1 MCNKRDIS
9 KITNKSDS
17 ENKIKI
23 QKCDLSNNLSDIN
36 IFLEWLNENGAHM
49 ENIRLEYLT
58 EFNRYA
64 ILKKDLKAGEIIA
77 SIPQSL
83 IITQEIAEDSV
94 IGRTITKY
102 LENQPNEIKDL
113 TLSGRIYL
121 CSFLI
126 YEKYE
131 TKEKSPFSRYLWT
144 LPEEYDDP
152 LWWNEEQIQL
162 ELDETNLSYYIKER
176 RDILKSEYNVI
187 EEACK
192 NTDLFKSSN
201 ALTWKN
207 FLWAYSSIYSRGF
220 PSRATRT
227 KLNHNDDDNDD
238 NHNDKI
244 DDKASIKDIIKT
256 KSTEEFSIGN
266 PEVEKCNFC
275 LWPGVDMLNHRRG
288 QSITWKVE
296 NGMVQFITGED
307 LEAGKECF
315 NNYGPKGNEEF
326 LMGYG
331 FCIENN
337 PDDYCRVKVNTG
349 MDPLVDRKSK
359 ILVKLD
365 NIFLLHFLHAKDIFV
380 NKKISDKLLNMVRVL
395 VMNEWELI
403 NYESKINSI
412 EENKLPEIRKKLIEE
427 KISLRNEVVMF
438 TTLKHL
444 LETKENKIVN
454 SRRINV
460 KKYPNIKPNPMA
472 TIYREGQLKLLK
484 EARILVENK
493 LKTILEDDNIIRIEK
508 ILNDEALAEILQK
521 ADVEIEWD
529 EESLFMFYL
538 MINRNNPRFKNLLG
552 EDKTVEK
559 NIIEQY
565 TSDGIDE
572 LDEIFQQYFEP
583 NYSQYDT
590 NICKENLYW
599 AATVID
605 IYSFIVQCNVLN
617 EDIQFFG
624 LFI

>member
-1 MCNKRDIS
+1 MSNKREIS
-9 KITNKSDS
+9 EVTETSDQKNKT
-17 ENKIKI
+17 KI
-23 QKCDLSNNLSDIN
+23 QKCDVNNLADIN
-36 IFLEWLNENGAHM
+36 AFLTWLNENGAHM
-49 ENIRLEYLT
+49 ENIYLKYLT

-64 ILKKDLKAGEIIA
+64 VLKKDLKSGETIA

-83 IITQEIAEDSV
+83 IITQEKAEDSI

-102 LENQPNEIKDL
+102 LENQPNEVKDL

-126 YEKYE
+126 YEKFE

-152 LWWNEEQIQL
+152 IWWTEEQIQL
-162 ELDETNLSYYIKER
+162 ELDETNLAYYITER
-176 RDILKSEYNVI
+176 KKILKSEYNVI

-192 NTDLFKSSN
+192 NTNLFESSN
-201 ALTWKN
+201 ALNWKN

-227 KLNHNDDDNDD
+227 KKDKDNNNDNNNPDE
-238 NHNDKI
+238 KT
-244 DDKASIKDIIKT
+244 SIKDMIKINA
-256 KSTEEFSIGN
+256 KEEFSIGN

-275 LWPGVDMLNHRRG
+275 LWPGIDMLNHRRG
-288 QSITWKVE
+288 QKITWKVE
-296 NGMVQFITGED
+296 NGMVHFITDED
-307 LEAGKECF
+307 LKAETECF

-359 ILVKLD
+359 ILEKLD
-365 NIFLLHFLHAKDIFV
+365 NIFLLHFLHARDILV
-380 NKKISDKLLNMVRVL
+380 EKKLSDKLLNMVRVL

-403 NYESKINSI
+403 NYEKKINSI
-412 EENKLPEIRKKLIEE
+412 TEEELPEARKTVIMER
-427 KISLRNEVVMF
+427 ISLRNEVVML

-444 LETKENKIVN
+444 LQTKENKIVN
-454 SRRINV
+454 SRKINI
-460 KKYPNIKPNPMA
+460 KKYPNIKANPMA
-472 TIYREGQLKLLK
+472 TIYREGQLKLLR
-484 EARILVENK
+484 EARILVESK
-493 LKTILEDDNIIRIEK
+493 LKELLEDSHIISFEK
-508 ILNDEALAEILQK
+508 IMNDETFSEILQK
-521 ADVEIEWD
+521 PEVNIEWD
-529 EESLFMFYL
+529 EDSLFMFYL
-538 MINRNNPRFKNLLG
+538 MINRNKPDFKNLLG
-552 EDKTVEK
+552 DDENVEK
-559 NIIEQY
+559 KIIEQY

-572 LDEIFQQYFEP
+572 LNEIFQQYFEP
-583 NYSQYDT
+583 YYTQYDN

-605 IYSFIVQCNVLN
+605 IYSFIVQCQIFD

-624 LFI
+624 LFL

>member
-1 MCNKRDIS
+1 MNQ
-9 KITNKSDS
+9 
-17 ENKIKI
+17 KIKSKSK
-23 QKCDLSNNLSDIN
+23 KCDSNNLSDIN
-36 IFLEWLNENGAHM
+36 IFLEWLNKNGAHM

-64 ILKKDLKAGEIIA
+64 VLKKDLKAGEIIA

-83 IITQEIAEDSV
+83 IITQEIAEDSI

-131 TKEKSPFSRYLWT
+131 TKEKSPFCRYLWT

-152 LWWNEEQIQL
+152 LWWTEEQIQL

-176 RDILKSEYNVI
+176 RDLLKSEYNVI

-192 NTDLFKSSN
+192 NTDLFKSSK

-220 PSRATRT
+220 PSRATKT
-227 KLNHNDDDNDD
+227 KHNHDNDNTND
-238 NHNDKI
+238 NDNNNNI
-244 DDKASIKDIIKT
+244 NNKASIKDIIKT

-288 QSITWKVE
+288 QRITWKVE
-296 NGMVQFITGED
+296 NGMVHFITDED

-380 NKKISDKLLNMVRVL
+380 NKKLSNKLLNMVRVL

-403 NYESKINSI
+403 NYEKKINSI
-412 EENKLPEIRKKLIEE
+412 EEDKLPEIRKTLIEE
-427 KISLRNEVVMF
+427 RISLRNEVVML

-454 SRRINV
+454 SRRINE
-460 KKYPNIKPNPMA
+460 KKYPNIKSNPMA
-472 TIYREGQLKLLK
+472 TIYREGQLKLLR

-508 ILNDEALAEILQK
+508 ILNDETLAEILQK
-521 ADVEIEWD
+521 PNVEIEWD

-538 MINRNNPRFKNLLG
+538 MINRNDPRFKNLLG
-552 EDKTVEK
+552 EDKTIEK
-559 NIIEQY
+559 NIIKQY

-583 NYSQYDT
+583 NYTQYDS

-605 IYSFIVQCNVLN
+605 IYSFIVQCHVLG

>member
-1 MCNKRDIS
+1 MSNKRDITEVVDQQD
-9 KITNKSDS
+9 ITQKN
-17 ENKIKI
+17 KI
-23 QKCDLSNNLSDIN
+23 QKKGDSDNLADIN
-36 IFLEWLNENGAHM
+36 VFLTWLNENGAHM
-49 ENIRLEYLT
+49 ENIRLEYLS
-58 EFNRYA
+58 EFNRTA
-64 ILKKDLKAGEIIA
+64 ILKKDLKAGEVIA

-94 IGRTITKY
+94 VGRTITKY
-102 LENQPNEIKDL
+102 LENQPEEVKDL

-152 LWWNEEQIQL
+152 LWWTEEQIQL

-176 RDILKSEYNVI
+176 RDLLKSEYNVI

-192 NTDLFKSSN
+192 DTDLFKSSN
-201 ALTWKN
+201 ALSWKN

-220 PSRATRT
+220 PSRATRAH
-227 KLNHNDDDNDD
+227 KIGEDKEDDTNP
-238 NHNDKI
+238 NEKPT
-244 DDKASIKDIIKT
+244 IKDIIKT
-256 KSTEEFSIGN
+256 KTTHEFSIGN

-275 LWPGVDMLNHRRG
+275 LWPGIDMLNHRRG
-288 QSITWKVE
+288 QRITWKVE
-296 NGMVQFITGED
+296 NGMVHFITDED
-307 LEAGKECF
+307 LTAGNECF

-365 NIFLLHFLHAKDIFV
+365 NIFLLHFLHAKDILV
-380 NKKISDKLLNMVRVL
+380 EKKLSDKLLNMVRVL

-403 NYESKINSI
+403 NYENKINAI
-412 EENKLPEIRKKLIEE
+412 EEDKLPEARKTLMKER
-427 KISLRNEVVMF
+427 ISLRNEVVML

-454 SRRINV
+454 TRRINV
-460 KKYPNIKPNPMA
+460 KKYPNIKANPMA
-472 TIYREGQLKLLK
+472 TIYREGQLKLLR

-493 LKTILEDDNIIRIEK
+493 LKELLADENIIRIEK
-508 ILNDEALAEILQK
+508 ILNDENLAEILQK
-521 ADVEIEWD
+521 ANVEIEWD

-538 MINRNNPRFKNLLG
+538 MINRNKPNFKNLLG
-552 EDKTVEK
+552 HDKAVEK

-572 LDEIFQQYFEP
+572 LNEIFQQYFEP
-583 NYSQYDT
+583 NYTQYDN
-590 NICKENLYW
+590 NICKDNLYW

-605 IYSFIVQCNVLN
+605 IYSFIVQCNVLD
-617 EDIQFFG
+617 EDVQFFG
-624 LFI
+624 IFI

>member
-1 MCNKRDIS
+1 MSNKRDIS
-9 KITNKSDS
+9 EVSETSNLNKT
-17 ENKIKI
+17 KI
-23 QKCDLSNNLSDIN
+23 QKCDSDNLADIN
-36 IFLEWLNENGAHM
+36 IFLTWLNENGAHM

-64 ILKKDLKAGEIIA
+64 VLKKDLKAGEVIA

-83 IITQEIAEDSV
+83 IITQEIAEDSI

-152 LWWNEEQIQL
+152 LWWTEEQIQL

-176 RDILKSEYNVI
+176 RDLLKSEYNVI

-227 KLNHNDDDNDD
+227 KKAGDNKEDDDINP
-238 NHNDKI
+238 NE
-244 DDKASIKDIIKT
+244 KASIKDMIKVKT
-256 KSTEEFSIGN
+256 TEEFSIGN

-275 LWPGVDMLNHRRG
+275 LWPGIDMLNHRRG
-288 QSITWKVE
+288 QKITWKVE
-296 NGMVQFITGED
+296 NGMVHFITDED
-307 LEAGKECF
+307 LKAGNECF

-365 NIFLLHFLHAKDIFV
+365 NIFLLHFLHARDILV
-380 NKKISDKLLNMVRVL
+380 KKKLSDKLLNMVRVL
-395 VMNEWELI
+395 VMNEWELT
-403 NYESKINSI
+403 NYEKKINDI
-412 EENKLPEIRKKLIEE
+412 AEEELPEARKSLIEE
-427 KISLRNEVVMF
+427 RISLRNEVVML
-438 TTLKHL
+438 TTLNHL
-444 LETKENKIVN
+444 LQTKENKIVN
-454 SRRINV
+454 SRKINI
-460 KKYPNIKPNPMA
+460 KKYPDIKANPMA

-493 LKTILEDDNIIRIEK
+493 LKELLEDDHIVRFEK
-508 ILNDEALAEILQK
+508 IMNDETFSEILQK
-521 ADVEIEWD
+521 PDVNIEWD
-529 EESLFMFYL
+529 EDSLFMFYL
-538 MINRNNPRFKNLLG
+538 MINRNKLNFKNLLG
-552 EDKTVEK
+552 NDEKVEK
-559 NIIEQY
+559 TIIEQY

-572 LDEIFQQYFEP
+572 LNEIFQQYFEP
-583 NYSQYDT
+583 YYTQYDS

-605 IYSFIVQCNVLN
+605 IYSFIVQCQILD

>member
-1 MCNKRDIS
+1 MSNKRDITEVADQQDFKQKN
-9 KITNKSDS
+9 KIQKKSDS
-17 ENKIKI
+17 
-23 QKCDLSNNLSDIN
+23 DNLADIN
-36 IFLEWLNENGAHM
+36 IFLSWLNENGAHM
-49 ENIRLEYLT
+49 ENIRLEYLS
-58 EFNRYA
+58 EFNRTA
-64 ILKKDLKAGEIIA
+64 ILKKDLKAGEVIA

-94 IGRTITKY
+94 VGRTITKY
-102 LENQPNEIKDL
+102 LENQPEEVKDL

-152 LWWNEEQIQL
+152 LWWTEEQIQL

-176 RDILKSEYNVI
+176 RDLLKSEYNVI

-192 NTDLFKSSN
+192 NIDLFKSSN
-201 ALTWKN
+201 ALSWKN

-220 PSRATRT
+220 PSRATRAH
-227 KLNHNDDDNDD
+227 KIGEDKEDDDTNP
-238 NHNDKI
+238 NEKPT
-244 DDKASIKDIIKT
+244 IKDIIKT
-256 KSTEEFSIGN
+256 ETTHEFSIGN

-275 LWPGVDMLNHRRG
+275 LWPGIDMLNHRRG
-288 QSITWKVE
+288 QKITWKVE
-296 NGMVQFITGED
+296 NGMVHFITDED
-307 LEAGKECF
+307 LIAGNECF

-365 NIFLLHFLHAKDIFV
+365 NIFLLHFLHAKDILIE
-380 NKKISDKLLNMVRVL
+380 KKLSDKLLNMVRVL

-403 NYESKINSI
+403 NYENKINAIKEDELS
-412 EENKLPEIRKKLIEE
+412 EARKTLVKER
-427 KISLRNEVVMF
+427 ISLRNEVVML

-454 SRRINV
+454 TRRINV
-460 KKYPNIKPNPMA
+460 KKYPNIKANPMA
-472 TIYREGQLKLLK
+472 TIYREGQLKLLR

-493 LKTILEDDNIIRIEK
+493 LKELLDDENIIRIEK
-508 ILNDEALAEILQK
+508 ILNDENLAEILQK
-521 ADVEIEWD
+521 ANVEIEWD

-538 MINRNNPRFKNLLG
+538 MINRDKPNFKNLLG
-552 EDKTVEK
+552 HDKTIEK

-572 LDEIFQQYFEP
+572 LNEIFQQYFEP
-583 NYSQYDT
+583 NYTQYNS

-605 IYSFIVQCNVLN
+605 IYSFIVQSHVLD